1 MNNIKTLQEN
11 LAKDL
16 VELEESNINEET
28 LKKIEEVYKAVYDSI
43 SAIDKERTNRG
54 IQSI

>member
-28 LKKIEEVYKAVYDSI
+28 LKKIEEVYKSIYDSI
-43 SAIDKERTNRG
+43 SAIDKEKD
-54 IQSI
+54 